1 MRYIVTGAGGFIGS
15 ALCEQLSKEGHEIVR
30 MFRRLPNRCDEDSR
44 KYEDIECDVLS
55 DSFPDL
61 RISADGI
68 IHLAAAN
75 DIVSRDGRE
84 GIRLSVIG
92 TKNMLDF
99 SVNNRIDKV
108 VFFSTI
114 QVLGSELQGLINES
128 SPFHP
133 VNDYA
138 ANHVMAEI
146 YTEMYARRGLLKA
159 VSVRP
164 TNVYGHFTLPTINR
178 WSLVPACFCKEAF
191 YNKQIILRSSGKQI
205 RNFVSVDSVAKA
217 TSALLSHFPDS
228 YDILNIGSSCHMSIL
243 EVAQMVKKVHDEIY
257 SEPAQLILQGKQL
270 EQENLFEISLHK
282 LEERYGFRQHLGS
295 EELQRQ
301 IRLIFSDLE
310 KRPLSG
316 S

>member
-15 ALCEQLSKEGHEIVR
+15 VLCEQLYKEGHEVIR
-30 MFRRLPNRCDEDSR
+30 IYRRLPNRVENDSR

-55 DSFPDL
+55 DSFSDI
-61 RISADGI
+61 RISADAI

-92 TKNMLDF
+92 TKNVLDF
-99 SVNNRIDKV
+99 SVSNGIDKF

-114 QVLGSELQGLINES
+114 QVLGSELQGLITED
-128 SPFHP
+128 SPFCP

-164 TNVYGHFTLPTINR
+164 TNVYGHFTLPTVNR

-191 YNKQIILRSSGKQI
+191 LYKQIMLRSSGKQI
-205 RNFVSVDSVAKA
+205 RNFVSVDSVAEA
-217 TSALLSHFPDS
+217 TSAVLNHFPDS
-228 YDILNIGSSCHMSIL
+228 YDILNIGSNCHMSIL
-243 EVAQMVKKVHDEIY
+243 EIAQMVKEVHDEIY
-257 SEPAQLILQGKQL
+257 LEPVQLLIQGKQP
-270 EQENLFEISLHK
+270 EQENPFEISLLK

-295 EELQRQ
+295 EEMRSQ
-301 IRLIFSDLE
+301 IQLIFSDLE
-310 KRPLSG
+310 KLS
-316 S
+316 SSEL